1 VALSASQ
8 ITVTPNV
15 TTVGGV
21 VVLVDLN
28 FAADFNN
35 TTGSPIDYTI
45 DYTLVRSRPSL
56 MARP

>member
-1 VALSASQ
+1 
-8 ITVTPNV
+8 VTPNV

-35 TTGSPIDYTI
+35 TTGSPIDHTI
-45 DYTLVRSRPSL
+45 DYTLVRSRLSL